1 MVCLWG
7 LGGGGFILIWL
18 WDLEEAEEDDE
29 ESESLEIGL
38 LRCSFD
44 LFKKV
49 LGALMIDNE
58 LLLGT
63 TPIEK
68 DSSNMAKVLDVVAT
82 SKISQIRNKA
92 FLILNVM
99 FFYCFPFLV
108 YSVC

>member
-68 DSSNMAKVLDVVAT
+68 DSSNIAKVLDVVA
-82 SKISQIRNKA
+82 KISQMRNKA

-99 FFYCFPFLV
+99 FFYCFPSSFILYV
-108 YSVC
+108 E